1 MFDFSNLLEFSHN
14 HCIAI
19 CAALVPANVLTTFF
33 AIVLVWLKR
42 PMSQVWQVSGLASFF
57 ALLMV
62 LHVLTWFIIGVVM
75 VPTFVLLTLG
85 GVCLSTNLWVM
96 LHPQSLHRFL
106 SSLGRRVET
115 LRTRT
120 ASLS

>member
-1 MFDFSNLLEFSHN
+1 MFDFSNLLEFSRN

-19 CAALVPANVLTTFF
+19 CTALVPANLLSTFG
-33 AIVLVWLKR
+33 AIVLVALKR
-42 PMSQVWQVSGLASFF
+42 PLSQVWQVSALASGF

-85 GVCLSTNLWVM
+85 AVCLSINVWVS
-96 LHPQSLHRFL
+96 LHPQSLRRL
-106 SSLGRRVET
+106 LDYLGRQVEN
-115 LRTRT
+115 LRTST
-120 ASLS
+120 ASIP

>member
-19 CAALVPANVLTTFF
+19 CAALVPANVLTTFC
-33 AIVLVWLKR
+33 AIVFVWLQR
-42 PMSQVWQVSGLASFF
+42 PTAQVWQLSGLASCF

-62 LHVLTWFIIGVVM
+62 LHVLTWFVIGVVM
-75 VPTFVLLTLG
+75 LPTFVLLSLG
-85 GVCLSTNLWVM
+85 GVCLSINVWVI
-96 LHPQSLHRFL
+96 LHPQSLRHFL
-106 SSLGRRVET
+106 SNLAHRMGN
-115 LRTRT
+115 LRTKT

>member
-19 CAALVPANVLTTFF
+19 CAALVPANVLSTFC
-33 AIVLVWLKR
+33 AIVLVGLKR
-42 PMSQVWQVSGLASFF
+42 PRSQVWQVSGLASVF

-75 VPTFVLLTLG
+75 MPTFVLLSLG
-85 GVCLSTNLWVM
+85 GLCLSTNLWVI
-96 LHPQSLHRFL
+96 LHPQSL
-106 SSLGRRVET
+106 RRVLASLNRRMQS
-115 LRTRT
+115 LRTGT